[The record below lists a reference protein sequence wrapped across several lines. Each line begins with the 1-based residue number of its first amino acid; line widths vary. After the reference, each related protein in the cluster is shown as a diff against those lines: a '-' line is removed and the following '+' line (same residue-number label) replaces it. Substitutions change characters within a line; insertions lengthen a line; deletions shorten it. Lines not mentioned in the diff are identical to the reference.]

1 VNLIKTKM
9 TSVSQQF
16 ARRLGERAGS
26 LVSGVLGP
34 VSSSPPPPPPVGLFS
49 FMPLLTQAAQVA
61 KQTSPPGLLS
71 ALEQAR
77 SVIAPAVQR
86 LQSAFGEDLGTNKA
100 VSSFQ
105 SAESTAHYVANQLL
119 KGTPMR
125 KIQSQVRK
133 MQKRASP
140 ALRAALSQGLAIG
153 QNAVQEALQNAASAQ
168 S

>member
-1 VNLIKTKM
+1 M

-61 KQTSPPGLLS
+61 KQTSPPGFLN

-86 LQSAFGEDLGTNKA
+86 LQSAFGEDLGA
-100 VSSFQ
+100 VASFQ